1 MVHVKQQKKMAS
13 VSPPP
18 QEQTIAC
25 VSTNTISRIDDT
37 TRESREIRPPYPE
50 RLNAEELISQI
61 NCRTIN
67 NTHTTT
73 TNDINNDSNNNSNTN
88 NTSTNRNSNQHT
100 CRGVSIDLEKGPIR
114 RHHRHQRP
122 LYRRVFNFIRNLW
135 IGAKFSVSKDG
146 KRKYTFLIHNINH
159 VVMSYTNIWI
169 LHHYHYDFLLLS
181 HYWTPNKT
189 VL

>member
-67 NTHTTT
+67 NTHATT

-159 VVMSYTNIWI
+159 VVMSYTNI
-169 LHHYHYDFLLLS
+169 
-181 HYWTPNKT
+181 
-189 VL
+189 

>member
-1 MVHVKQQKKMAS
+1 MVHLKQQKKMAS

-25 VSTNTISRIDDT
+25 VSTNTITRIDNT
-37 TRESREIRPPYPE
+37 TRESRETRPPYPE

-61 NCRTIN
+61 NCRMIN
-67 NTHTTT
+67 NTHATT

-88 NTSTNRNSNQHT
+88 NNSTNNRNSSNQHT
-100 CRGVSIDLEKGPIR
+100 SRGVSIDLEKGPIR

-122 LYRRVFNFIRNLW
+122 LYRRVFTFIRNLW

-146 KRKYTFLIHNINH
+146 KTTHILIHI
-159 VVMSYTNIWI
+159 
-169 LHHYHYDFLLLS
+169 
-181 HYWTPNKT
+181 
-189 VL
+189 